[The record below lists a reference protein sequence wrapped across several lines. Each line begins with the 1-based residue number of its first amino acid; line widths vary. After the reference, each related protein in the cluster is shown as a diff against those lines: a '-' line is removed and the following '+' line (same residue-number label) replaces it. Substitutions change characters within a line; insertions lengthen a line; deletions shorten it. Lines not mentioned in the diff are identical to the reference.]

1 MRLGLS
7 LLVATLAVAC
17 LVFTVSGQNQQNK
30 EKTAPPITTDDFE
43 KAHQGVFG
51 SDVDKGTEAS
61 RLTAAFAGQSAA
73 ATGSIPRKNFIDEQ
87 IFGRMERDK
96 VPHAPL
102 ATDQEFVRRAYLDA
116 IGLLPTPAQ
125 VREFVASKDA
135 NKRDKLI
142 DSLIGSDAFA
152 DQWAWFWADLF
163 QVRNESFAYWFKKNL
178 KLDRPY
184 NEVFADL
191 VGGTATKNASMI
203 PTWAIYGQSLYNALR
218 ATTATDPDNYYY
230 ANRLDW
236 IDESTVNLGRVF
248 LGINMDCFSCH
259 DAKGHTDSI
268 NLFLTTKKRSDFHQQ
283 AAFFGNTRNI
293 ATWSDRSKMPSS
305 AQDVIDDLAPG
316 YKVDND
322 APFYTMA
329 EGRFP
334 RKGATYE
341 PAFILTGEKPR
352 PGTNP
357 RQELARIVPS
367 DIQFSRAAVNLVWG
381 KLMVVGFVEPYDG
394 FDLLRLDPNNPPPK
408 PWTIQPTNPQLLDA
422 MAKDFQANNYSL
434 QHLFKTI
441 MKSSAYQLSTQYPA
455 EWKESYVPYYA
466 RRFVRVLTGPEVA
479 DALAQVTGNLYSFNL
494 KGQTVTRVKQL
505 SNPTGLRGG
514 SAGRNN
520 DAARLASITPQKGND
535 GTAVSALMQAFFQS
549 GRETPPSLANRASA
563 VQAMMMMNS
572 PAVTNRLRPETGLL
586 QQLLKSGK
594 SDSDVVEELFLTAIA
609 RTPTKEEI
617 EVAGRIMQ
625 ANRSQGASDILWALL
640 NTPEF
645 LLNY

>member
-1 MRLGLS
+1 MRSRWLFLVTLILFSFVLS
-7 LLVATLAVAC
+7 LSA
-17 LVFTVSGQNQQNK
+17 QQK
-30 EKTAPPITTDDFE
+30 APPATADDFE

-51 SDVDKGTEAS
+51 SQPDKAAEAS
-61 RLTAAFAGQSAA
+61 RLTSTFAGQPS
-73 ATGSIPRKNFIDEQ
+73 GDSQNVPIKSYVDEY
-87 IFGRMERDK
+87 IFGRMQRDK
-96 VPHAPL
+96 IPHAPL
-102 ATDQEFVRRAYLDA
+102 ANDFEFVRRAYVDA
-116 IGLLPTPAQ
+116 TGLLPTPAQ
-125 VREFVASKDA
+125 IRDFVASKDP

-142 DSLIGSDAFA
+142 DSLIGSDDFA
-152 DQWAWFWADLF
+152 DQWAWFWSDLF
-163 QVRNESFAYWFKKNL
+163 QVRNDSFAYWFKQNL
-178 KLDRPY
+178 KVDRPY

-191 VGGTATKNASMI
+191 VGASATKNASMI
-203 PTWAIYGQSLYNALR
+203 PAWSIYSQSLYNALR
-218 ATTATDPDNYYY
+218 ATTATDQDNYYY

-283 AAFFGNTRNI
+283 AAFFGKTRNI

-334 RKGATYE
+334 RKGSTYE

-352 PGTNP
+352 PGMNP
-357 RQELARIVPS
+357 RQELARIAPS
-367 DIQFSRAAVNLVWG
+367 HIQFSRAAVNLIWG
-381 KLMVVGFVEPYDG
+381 KLMVIAFVEPYDG
-394 FDLLRLDPNNPPPK
+394 FDLLRLDPDNPPPP
-408 PWTIQPTNPQLLDA
+408 PWTIQPTNPSLLDA
-422 MAKDFQANNYSL
+422 MAKDFQKNNYSL
-434 QHLFKTI
+434 QRLFKTI
-441 MKSSAYQLSTQYPA
+441 MKSSAYQLSTQFPG
-455 EWKESYVPYYA
+455 EWNESYVPYYA

-479 DALAQVTGNLYSFNL
+479 DALAQVTAQPFSFSL
-494 KGQTVTRVKQL
+494 KGQTVTRVKQTA
-505 SNPTGLRGG
+505 SPVVRGG
-514 SAGRNN
+514 GGSSGRNN
-520 DAARLASITPQKGND
+520 DAARLSSVTPTRYND
-535 GTAVSALMQAFFQS
+535 GTAISALMQAFFQS
-549 GRETPPSLANRASA
+549 GRETPPSLPNRASA

-572 PAVTNRLRPETGLL
+572 PAVTNRVRPESGLL

-594 SDSDVVEELFLTAIA
+594 SDAEVTEELFLTAIA
-609 RTPTKEEI
+609 RKPTPEEV
-617 EVAGRIMQ
+617 EVAERIIK
-625 ANRSQGASDILWALL
+625 ANRNQGAADILWALL

>member
-1 MRLGLS
+1 MKFGWLLFIVTLGI
-7 LLVATLAVAC
+7 AC
-17 LVFTVSGQNQQNK
+17 VVFTVSAQNQEQK
-30 EKTAPPITTDDFE
+30 QTTAPPVSADDFQ
-43 KAHQGVFG
+43 KAHQTVFG
-51 SDVDKGTEAS
+51 SETDKAAEAS
-61 RLTAAFAGQSAA
+61 RLTNSFAA
-73 ATGSIPRKNFIDEQ
+73 AGSGIVGNVARKNYVDEA
-87 IFGRMERDK
+87 IFGRMDRDK
-96 VPHAPL
+96 IAHAPL
-102 ATDQEFVRRAYLDA
+102 ASDQEFVRRLYLDA
-116 IGLLPTPAQ
+116 TGLLPTPAQ
-125 VREFVASKDA
+125 VREFVASNDA

-142 DSLIGSDAFA
+142 DSLVGSDDFA

-163 QVRNESFAYWFKKNL
+163 QARNESFAYWFKQNL
-178 KLDRPY
+178 KADRPY
-184 NEVFADL
+184 NEIFGEL
-191 VGGTATKNASMI
+191 VASPATKNASMI
-203 PTWAIYGQSLYNALR
+203 PTWAIYSQSLYNALR

-259 DAKGHTDSI
+259 DAAGHTDSI

-283 AAFFGNTRNI
+283 AAFFGKVRPI

-316 YKVDND
+316 YKTDND

-334 RKGATYE
+334 RKPATYE

-352 PGTNP
+352 PGMNP
-357 RQELARIVPS
+357 RQELARIAPTH
-367 DIQFSRAAVNLVWG
+367 IQFSRAAVNLVWG

-455 EWKESYVPYYA
+455 EWKDAYVPYYA

-479 DALAQVTGNLYSFNL
+479 DALAQVTGNLFSFNL

-520 DAARLASITPQKGND
+520 DAARLASVTPQRGND

-549 GRETPPSLANRASA
+549 GRETPPAAANRASA

-594 SDSDVVEELFLTAIA
+594 SDPEVIEELFLTALS
-609 RTPTKEEI
+609 RTPTKEEV
-617 EVAGRIMQ
+617 EVAQRVLQ
-625 ANRSQGASDILWALL
+625 SNRNQGASDILWALL

>member
-1 MRLGLS
+1 MRSRWLFLVTLILFSFVLS
-7 LLVATLAVAC
+7 LSA
-17 LVFTVSGQNQQNK
+17 QQK
-30 EKTAPPITTDDFE
+30 APPATADDFE

-51 SDVDKGTEAS
+51 SQSDKAAEAS
-61 RLTAAFAGQSAA
+61 RLTATFAGQSSGDSQNAP
-73 ATGSIPRKNFIDEQ
+73 IKNYVDEY
-87 IFGRMERDK
+87 IFGRMQRDK
-96 VPHAPL
+96 IPHAPL
-102 ATDQEFVRRAYLDA
+102 ANDYEFVRRAYVDA
-116 IGLLPTPAQ
+116 TGLLPMPAQ
-125 VREFVASKDA
+125 IRDFVASNDP

-142 DSLIGSDAFA
+142 DSLIGSDDFA
-152 DQWAWFWADLF
+152 DQWAWFWSDLF
-163 QVRNESFAYWFKKNL
+163 QVRNDSFAYWFKQNL
-178 KLDRPY
+178 KVDRPY

-191 VGGTATKNASMI
+191 VGASATKNASMI
-203 PTWAIYGQSLYNALR
+203 PAWSIYSQSLYNALR
-218 ATTATDPDNYYY
+218 ATTATDQDNYYY

-268 NLFLTTKKRSDFHQQ
+268 NLFLTTKKRNDFHQQ

-334 RKGATYE
+334 RKGSTYE

-352 PGTNP
+352 PGVNP
-357 RQELARIVPS
+357 RQEFARIAPS
-367 DIQFSRAAVNLVWG
+367 NIQFSRAAVNLIWG
-381 KLMVVGFVEPYDG
+381 KLMVVAFVEPYDG
-394 FDLLRLDPNNPPPK
+394 FDLLRLDPDNPPPA
-408 PWTIQPTNPQLLDA
+408 PWTIQPTNPWLLDA
-422 MAKDFQANNYSL
+422 MAKDFQKNNYSL
-434 QHLFKTI
+434 QRLFKTI
-441 MKSSAYQLSTQYPA
+441 MKSSAYQLSTQFPG

-479 DALAQVTGNLYSFNL
+479 DALAQVTAQPFSFSL
-494 KGQTVTRVKQL
+494 KGQTVTRVKQTA
-505 SNPTGLRGG
+505 SPVVRGG
-514 SAGRNN
+514 GGSSGRNN
-520 DAARLASITPQKGND
+520 DAARLASVTPTRYND
-535 GTAVSALMQAFFQS
+535 GTAISALMQAFFQS
-549 GRETPPSLANRASA
+549 GRETPPSLPNRASA

-572 PAVTNRLRPETGLL
+572 PAVTNRLRPESGLL

-594 SDSDVVEELFLTAIA
+594 SDAEITEELFLTAIA
-609 RTPTKEEI
+609 RKPTGE
-617 EVAGRIMQ
+617 EVAVADRIIK
-625 ANRSQGASDILWALL
+625 ANRNQGAADILWALL

>member
-1 MRLGLS
+1 MRLGRL
-7 LLVATLAVAC
+7 LLVVTLAVAC
-17 LVFTVSGQNQQNK
+17 LVFTVSGQNPQDRQ
-30 EKTAPPITTDDFE
+30 KTAPPVTADDFE
-43 KAHQGVFG
+43 KAHQGVFN
-51 SDVDKGTEAS
+51 SDVDKGAEAS
-61 RLTAAFAGQSAA
+61 RLTAAFAGTSSSPA
-73 ATGSIPRKNFIDEQ
+73 GPISRKNYIDEQ
-87 IFGRMERDK
+87 IFGRMDRDK
-96 VPHAPL
+96 VSHARL
-102 ATDQEFVRRAYLDA
+102 ANDNEFVRRIYLDA
-116 IGLLPTPAQ
+116 TGLLPTPGQ
-125 VREFVASKDA
+125 VREFVASKDPD
-135 NKRDKLI
+135 KRDKLI
-142 DSLIGSDAFA
+142 DSLVGSDAFA

-163 QVRNESFAYWFKKNL
+163 QVRNESFAYWFKQNL
-178 KLDRPY
+178 KVDRPY

-203 PTWAIYGQSLYNALR
+203 PTWAIYGQALYNALR
-218 ATTATDPDNYYY
+218 ATTATDQDNYYY

-236 IDESTVNLGRVF
+236 IDETTVNLGRVF

-268 NLFLTTKKRSDFHQQ
+268 NLFLTTKKRSDFHQE
-283 AAFFGNTRNI
+283 AAFFGKTRNI

-305 AQDVIDDLAPG
+305 AQDVIDDLGPG
-316 YKVDND
+316 YKTDND

-334 RKGATYE
+334 RKAGTYE

-352 PGTNP
+352 PGMNP
-357 RQELARIVPS
+357 RQELARIAPS
-367 DIQFSRAAVNLVWG
+367 HIQFSRAAVNLVWG

-455 EWKESYVPYYA
+455 EWKDSYVPYYA

-594 SDSDVVEELFLTAIA
+594 SDPQVIEELFLTALS
-609 RTPTKEEI
+609 RTPTKEEV
-617 EVAGRIMQ
+617 EVAQRVMQ
-625 ANRSQGASDILWALL
+625 SNRSQGASDILWTLL

>member
-1 MRLGLS
+1 MRS
-7 LLVATLAVAC
+7 SRLVFVIVLAIAC
-17 LVFTVSGQNQQNK
+17 LVFTVSGQNQEQK
-30 EKTAPPITTDDFE
+30 QKTAPPVSADDFE
-43 KAHQGVFG
+43 KAHQGVF
-51 SDVDKGTEAS
+51 STEADKAAEAS
-61 RLTAAFAGQSAA
+61 RLTATFAGDGGAV
-73 ATGSIPRKNFIDEQ
+73 TGPIPRKNYIDEQ

-96 VPHAPL
+96 IPHAPL
-102 ATDQEFVRRAYLDA
+102 ANDNEFVRRVYLDA
-116 IGLLPTPAQ
+116 TGLLPTPAQ
-125 VREFVASKDA
+125 VRDFVASKDPD
-135 NKRDKLI
+135 KRNKLI

-163 QVRNESFAYWFKKNL
+163 QVRNESFAYWFKQNL
-178 KLDRPY
+178 KVDRPY

-203 PTWAIYGQSLYNALR
+203 PTWAIYGQALYNALR
-218 ATTATDPDNYYY
+218 ATTATDQDNYYY

-236 IDESTVNLGRVF
+236 IDETTVNLGRVF

-283 AAFFGNTRNI
+283 AAFFGKIRPI

-316 YKVDND
+316 YKTDSD

-329 EGRFP
+329 EARFP
-334 RKGATYE
+334 RKPGTYE

-352 PGTNP
+352 PGVDP
-357 RQELARIVPS
+357 RQELGRIAPS
-367 DIQFSRAAVNLVWG
+367 NIQFSRAAVNLVWG

-394 FDLLRLDPNNPPPK
+394 FDLLRLDPDNPPPK
-408 PWTIQPTNPQLLDA
+408 PWTIQPSNPWLLDQ
-422 MAKDFQANNYSL
+422 MAKDFQANKYSL

-441 MKSSAYQLSTQYPA
+441 MKSNAYQLSTQFPG
-455 EWKESYVPYYA
+455 EWQESYVPYYA

-479 DALAQVTGNLYSFNL
+479 DALGQVTGNGYSFNL
-494 KGQTVTRVKQL
+494 KGQTVTRVHQL
-505 SNPTGLRGG
+505 ASPTGLRGG

-520 DAARLASITPQKGND
+520 DAARLASITPQRAND
-535 GTAVSALMQAFFQS
+535 GTAVSALMQAFYQS
-549 GRETPPSLANRASA
+549 GRETPPSLSNRASA

-572 PAVTNRLRPETGLL
+572 PAITNRVRPESGLL

-594 SDSDVVEELFLTAIA
+594 SDPEIVEELFLTTIA
-609 RTPTKEEI
+609 RTPTQEEVD
-617 EVAGRIMQ
+617 VAQRIMQ
-625 ANRSQGASDILWALL
+625 ANRNQGASDILWALL

>member
-1 MRLGLS
+1 MRSRWLFIVALVLFSLVLS
-7 LLVATLAVAC
+7 
-17 LVFTVSGQNQQNK
+17 VSAQQ
-30 EKTAPPITTDDFE
+30 TAPPTTADDFE

-51 SDVDKGTEAS
+51 SQPDKAAEAS
-61 RLTAAFAGQSAA
+61 RLTATFAGQSAT

-116 IGLLPTPAQ
+116 IGLLPTTAQ

-142 DSLIGSDAFA
+142 DSLIGTDEFA
-152 DQWAWFWADLF
+152 DQWAWFWSDLF
-163 QVRNESFAYWFKKNL
+163 QVRNDSFAYWFKQNL
-178 KLDRPY
+178 KVDRPY
-184 NEVFADL
+184 NEIFADL
-191 VGGTATKNASMI
+191 VGGSATKNASMI
-203 PTWAIYGQSLYNALR
+203 PTWAIYSQALYNALR
-218 ATTATDPDNYYY
+218 ATTATDQDNYYY

-236 IDESTVNLGRVF
+236 IDESTVNVGRVF

-283 AAFFGNTRNI
+283 AAFFGKTRNI

-305 AQDVIDDLAPG
+305 AQDVIDDLGPG
-316 YKVDND
+316 YNVDND

-334 RKGATYE
+334 RKGGTYE

-352 PGTNP
+352 PGMNP
-357 RQELARIVPS
+357 RQELGRIAPGH
-367 DIQFSRAAVNLVWG
+367 IQFSRAAVNLIWG

-394 FDLLRLDPNNPPPK
+394 FDLLRLDPDNPPPQ
-408 PWTIQPTNPQLLDA
+408 PWTVQPTNPWLLDA
-422 MAKDFQANNYSL
+422 MAKDFQANKYSL
-434 QHLFKTI
+434 QHLFRTI
-441 MKSSAYQLSTQYPA
+441 MKSSAYQLSTQFPA
-455 EWKESYVPYYA
+455 EWKESYAPYYA

-479 DALAQVTGNLYSFNL
+479 DALAQVTEQAYSFNL

-505 SNPTGLRGG
+505 ASPTGLRGG
-514 SAGRNN
+514 SAARNN
-520 DAARLASITPQKGND
+520 DTARLASVTPARYSD

-549 GRETPPSLANRASA
+549 GRETPPSLPNRASA

-572 PAVTNRLRPETGLL
+572 PAVTNRLRPDGGLL
-586 QQLLKSGK
+586 QALLKSGK
-594 SDSDVVEELFLTAIA
+594 SDAQITEELFLTAVS
-609 RTPTKEEI
+609 RNPTTEEV
-617 EVAGRIMQ
+617 EVAQRILK
-625 ANRSQGASDILWALL
+625 ANRSQGAADILWALL

>member
-1 MRLGLS
+1 MRSRRLFVVTLILLS
-7 LLVATLAVAC
+7 LVISLSAQQKPPAT
-17 LVFTVSGQNQQNK
+17 
-30 EKTAPPITTDDFE
+30 TADDFE

-51 SDVDKGTEAS
+51 TQPDKAAEAS
-61 RLTAAFAGQSAA
+61 RLTTTFAAQ
-73 ATGSIPRKNFIDEQ
+73 GSVASQEVPIKNYIDEY
-87 IFGRMERDK
+87 IFGRMQRDK

-102 ATDQEFVRRAYLDA
+102 ANDYEFVRRAYVDA
-116 IGLLPTPAQ
+116 TGLLPTPAQ
-125 VREFVASKDA
+125 VRDFVANKDA

-142 DSLIGSDAFA
+142 DTLIGSDDFA
-152 DQWAWFWADLF
+152 DQWAWFWSDLF
-163 QVRNESFAYWFKKNL
+163 QVRNDSFSYWFKQNL
-178 KLDRPY
+178 KVDRPY
-184 NEVFADL
+184 NEIFADL
-191 VGGTATKNASMI
+191 VGASATKNASMI
-203 PTWAIYGQSLYNALR
+203 PAWSIYSQSLYNALR
-218 ATTATDPDNYYY
+218 ATTATDQDNYYY

-283 AAFFGNTRNI
+283 AAFFGKTRNI

-322 APFYTMA
+322 APFFTMA

-334 RKGATYE
+334 RKGSTFE

-352 PGTNP
+352 PGMNP
-357 RQELARIVPS
+357 RQELARIAPS
-367 DIQFSRAAVNLVWG
+367 NIQFSRAATNLIWG
-381 KLMVVGFVEPYDG
+381 KLMVIAFVEPYDG
-394 FDLLRLDPNNPPPK
+394 FDLLRLDPDNPPPA
-408 PWTIQPTNPQLLDA
+408 PWTIQPTNPWLLDA
-422 MAKDFQANNYSL
+422 MAKDFQKNNYSL
-434 QHLFKTI
+434 QRLFKTI
-441 MKSSAYQLSTQYPA
+441 MKSSAYQLSTQFSG

-479 DALAQVTGNLYSFNL
+479 DALAQVTARPYSFTL
-494 KGQTVTRVKQL
+494 KGQTVTRVKQTA
-505 SNPTGLRGG
+505 SPVVRGG
-514 SAGRNN
+514 GGSSGGRNN
-520 DAARLASITPQKGND
+520 DAARLASVTPTRYND
-535 GTAVSALMQAFFQS
+535 GTAISALMQAFFQS
-549 GRETPPSLANRASA
+549 GRETPPSLPNRASA

-586 QQLLKSGK
+586 QQLLSSGK
-594 SDSDVVEELFLTAIA
+594 SDAAITEELFLTAIA
-609 RTPTKEEI
+609 RTPSKEEV
-617 EVAGRIMQ
+617 EVAERILK
-625 ANRSQGASDILWALL
+625 ANRTQGAADILWALL

>member
-1 MRLGLS
+1 MRLGR
-7 LLVATLAVAC
+7 LLLIVTLAVAC
-17 LVFTVSGQNQQNK
+17 LVFTVSGQNQQDK
-30 EKTAPPITTDDFE
+30 ERTAPPVTADDFE
-43 KAHQGVFG
+43 KAHQGVFAPDG
-51 SDVDKGTEAS
+51 DKGTEAS
-61 RLTAAFAGQSAA
+61 RLTAAFAGTTSSAA
-73 ATGSIPRKNFIDEQ
+73 GPISRKNYIDEQ
-87 IFGRMERDK
+87 IFGRMDRDK

-102 ATDQEFVRRAYLDA
+102 ANDNEFVRRIYLDA
-116 IGLLPTPAQ
+116 TGLLPTPGQ
-125 VREFVASKDA
+125 VREFVASKDPD
-135 NKRDKLI
+135 KRDKLI

-163 QVRNESFAYWFKKNL
+163 QVRNESFAYWFKQNL
-178 KLDRPY
+178 KVDRPY
-184 NEVFADL
+184 NEIFADL

-203 PTWAIYGQSLYNALR
+203 PTWAIYGQALYNALR
-218 ATTATDPDNYYY
+218 ATTATDQDNYYY

-236 IDESTVNLGRVF
+236 IDESTVNVGRVF
-248 LGINMDCFSCH
+248 LGINMGCFSCH

-283 AAFFGNTRNI
+283 AAFFGKIRPI

-316 YKVDND
+316 YKTDND

-329 EGRFP
+329 EARFP
-334 RKGATYE
+334 RKPGTYE

-352 PGTNP
+352 PGADP
-357 RQELARIVPS
+357 RTELGRIAP
-367 DIQFSRAAVNLVWG
+367 DHIQFSRAAVNLVWG

-441 MKSSAYQLSTQYPA
+441 MKSSAYQLSTQFPA

-594 SDSDVVEELFLTAIA
+594 SDPQVIEELFLTALS
-609 RTPTKEEI
+609 RTPTKEEV
-617 EVAGRIMQ
+617 EVAQRVMQ
-625 ANRSQGASDILWALL
+625 SNRSQGASDILWTLL